1 MWMSVQT
8 APVMWMRTATTCPA
22 PLSVPVDLVS
32 LETVYNVSVS
42 KEQRYQS
49 INLWWVGEVLEELIF
64 YILSLSVGEVRLCG
78 DDVCHPNARCVFNSD
93 IGRPMCECNSGY
105 YGDGKNCTTL
115 GLLWILM
122 SNKTWSLRSY
132 WRIVFKLSVR
142 YLMFDCFSAF
152 ECNEAPEVC
161 HQDAQCIYD
170 FQEQRYK
177 CECGEGFSGDGLV
190 CQAYKDQCDRC
201 HANATCVFNINTFTH
216 TCQCNPGFTGDGR
229 YCSLI
234 GQYFKFKLCWSH
246 KKILYWEFI

>member
-1 MWMSVQT
+1 
-8 APVMWMRTATTCPA
+8 
-22 PLSVPVDLVS
+22 
-32 LETVYNVSVS
+32 
-42 KEQRYQS
+42 
-49 INLWWVGEVLEELIF
+49 
-64 YILSLSVGEVRLCG
+64 
-78 DDVCHPNARCVFNSD
+78 
-93 IGRPMCECNSGY
+93 
-105 YGDGKNCTTL
+105 
-115 GLLWILM
+115 
-122 SNKTWSLRSY
+122 
-132 WRIVFKLSVR
+132 
-142 YLMFDCFSAF
+142 MFHCFSAF

-246 KKILYWEFI
+246 KKILY